1 MAILQLPYN
10 LSALFNFNE
19 PDTNE
24 GAMESS
30 DEDFFDLFDFLPEN
44 TVTTNYLAK
53 GEDRIQSLLRI
64 KTRRTYSMND
74 FFKLFSRDQFWKK
87 SNSRKDFT
95 EYLIKT
101 YWKKVIDPFVN
112 TLYKDFLA
120 GQITEQEI
128 SEKLQE
134 ILGFSISLSQ
144 CHDEQVTRLV
154 GATGM
159 PTDCIFQMTVFEN
172 EYFLVFG
179 KLKPRNRNRKIY
191 LKDDKRK
198 CILWDSYYLATL
210 AVIERIR
217 IEYKRYIHSIE
228 SKDHDLVYMSI
239 LDEIARRYQAFGKM
253 CTVYAYEKEQVLYP
267 KVMQFFDKLEI
278 PVKERIAGQQAHGII
293 FQFSLLQQILPI
305 LNQYSIS
312 TVDFLCNDNIP
323 EGYLIIIKA
332 LMEQHKMQEADERY
346 HRNNTEVANAFMTKK
361 NIPPKHQDYM
371 KESRFLTVYR
381 YIEVDEDCDLDKMQE
396 LEKEFLALGDILGKH
411 PYDASIRFRKL
422 GRHHASGLYSPA
434 YQCVCRSVSS
444 GSVDFLE
451 IDGAS
456 NTGVDH
462 VRDLTD
468 WLHER
473 PLGKRKIVIID
484 EVHMLSRQAFNAL
497 LKTLEEPPAYALI
510 ILCTTEADRIPAT
523 IRSRSACYTITQIPE
538 AIICEHLLEVAT
550 EFQIRIQ
557 PEAAEL
563 IASYSGGAMRNAL
576 KLLEQ
581 LSNGEDEI
589 TADVVRSVLGMSEKD
604 ELLRIIQAMLSGNY
618 TKLLESLNSIA
629 KSGKSLLSLTEELL
643 NESTSLLLAKT
654 GQPSSSSAIA
664 ENYTLERLCELSA
677 KINWLNDELKNAAGS
692 GIAAYIHATKDLNTG
707 ESGLAGKLKSL
718 EDQMFRLSAELK
730 SIKSVGFSKPVD
742 TALEAETNIPITSNS
757 SAQPDLPE
765 ESVPVLITPSKTS
778 EVAQT
783 ETTDFDALF
792 GDWGFD
798 SFDNTDE
805 PGFFESAEE
814 TGTSFQETATVSETS
829 AALSAGELAQKS
841 LSERISNDPVI
852 KEKLLSAEW
861 ITQEENLLL
870 KVLPEYKEDILLF
883 IAASGI
889 KNITIC

>member
-267 KVMQFFDKLEI
+267 EVMQFFDKLEI

-332 LMEQHKMQEADERY
+332 LMEQHKMQE
-346 HRNNTEVANAFMTKK
+346 
-361 NIPPKHQDYM
+361 
-371 KESRFLTVYR
+371 
-381 YIEVDEDCDLDKMQE
+381 

-434 YQCVCRSVSS
+434 YQCVCIDVRSPSS
-444 GSVDFLE
+444 YVHEFLHMY
-451 IDGAS
+451 
-456 NTGVDH
+456 DH
-462 VRDLTD
+462 F
-468 WLHER
+468 H
-473 PLGKRKIVIID
+473 G
-484 EVHMLSRQAFNAL
+484 MLSEGYDFKEIRLQYEACLQEYLSDCEDPDLKARLNGNSKYNLDYYLVPTEVFARCGELYFTRFRGVHNSL
-497 LKTLEEPPAYALI
+497 LKFERGFDY
-510 ILCTTEADRIPAT
+510 
-523 IRSRSACYTITQIPE
+523 PE
-538 AIICEHLLEVAT
+538 NE
-550 EFQIRIQ
+550 
-557 PEAAEL
+557 
-563 IASYSGGAMRNAL
+563 
-576 KLLEQ
+576 KLLELIKKYYDQ
-581 LSNGEDEI
+581 HF
-589 TADVVRSVLGMSEKD
+589 
-604 ELLRIIQAMLSGNY
+604 
-618 TKLLESLNSIA
+618 
-629 KSGKSLLSLTEELL
+629 LTEEI
-643 NESTSLLLAKT
+643 SL
-654 GQPSSSSAIA
+654 
-664 ENYTLERLCELSA
+664 
-677 KINWLNDELKNAAGS
+677 
-692 GIAAYIHATKDLNTG
+692 
-707 ESGLAGKLKSL
+707 
-718 EDQMFRLSAELK
+718 
-730 SIKSVGFSKPVD
+730 
-742 TALEAETNIPITSNS
+742 
-757 SAQPDLPE
+757 
-765 ESVPVLITPSKTS
+765 
-778 EVAQT
+778 
-783 ETTDFDALF
+783 
-792 GDWGFD
+792 
-798 SFDNTDE
+798 
-805 PGFFESAEE
+805 
-814 TGTSFQETATVSETS
+814 
-829 AALSAGELAQKS
+829 
-841 LSERISNDPVI
+841 
-852 KEKLLSAEW
+852 
-861 ITQEENLLL
+861 
-870 KVLPEYKEDILLF
+870 
-883 IAASGI
+883 
-889 KNITIC
+889 

>member
-191 LKDDKRK
+191 LKYDKRK

-267 KVMQFFDKLEI
+267 EVMQFFDKLEI
-278 PVKERIAGQQAHGII
+278 R
-293 FQFSLLQQILPI
+293 
-305 LNQYSIS
+305 
-312 TVDFLCNDNIP
+312 
-323 EGYLIIIKA
+323 
-332 LMEQHKMQEADERY
+332 
-346 HRNNTEVANAFMTKK
+346 
-361 NIPPKHQDYM
+361 
-371 KESRFLTVYR
+371 
-381 YIEVDEDCDLDKMQE
+381 
-396 LEKEFLALGDILGKH
+396 
-411 PYDASIRFRKL
+411 
-422 GRHHASGLYSPA
+422 
-434 YQCVCRSVSS
+434 
-444 GSVDFLE
+444 
-451 IDGAS
+451 
-456 NTGVDH
+456 
-462 VRDLTD
+462 
-468 WLHER
+468 
-473 PLGKRKIVIID
+473 
-484 EVHMLSRQAFNAL
+484 
-497 LKTLEEPPAYALI
+497 
-510 ILCTTEADRIPAT
+510 
-523 IRSRSACYTITQIPE
+523 
-538 AIICEHLLEVAT
+538 
-550 EFQIRIQ
+550 
-557 PEAAEL
+557 EAA
-563 IASYSGGAMRNAL
+563 
-576 KLLEQ
+576 
-581 LSNGEDEI
+581 
-589 TADVVRSVLGMSEKD
+589 
-604 ELLRIIQAMLSGNY
+604 
-618 TKLLESLNSIA
+618 
-629 KSGKSLLSLTEELL
+629 
-643 NESTSLLLAKT
+643 
-654 GQPSSSSAIA
+654 
-664 ENYTLERLCELSA
+664 
-677 KINWLNDELKNAAGS
+677 
-692 GIAAYIHATKDLNTG
+692 
-707 ESGLAGKLKSL
+707 
-718 EDQMFRLSAELK
+718 
-730 SIKSVGFSKPVD
+730 
-742 TALEAETNIPITSNS
+742 
-757 SAQPDLPE
+757 
-765 ESVPVLITPSKTS
+765 
-778 EVAQT
+778 
-783 ETTDFDALF
+783 
-792 GDWGFD
+792 
-798 SFDNTDE
+798 
-805 PGFFESAEE
+805 
-814 TGTSFQETATVSETS
+814 
-829 AALSAGELAQKS
+829 
-841 LSERISNDPVI
+841 
-852 KEKLLSAEW
+852 
-861 ITQEENLLL
+861 
-870 KVLPEYKEDILLF
+870 
-883 IAASGI
+883 
-889 KNITIC
+889 

>member
-267 KVMQFFDKLEI
+267 EVMQFFDKLEI

-323 EGYLIIIKA
+323 EGYLIIIRGGIMTLYTKIRPKTFDEVKGQEFTVNN
-332 LMEQHKMQEADERY
+332 LRMQ
-346 HRNNTEVANAFMTKK
+346 
-361 NIPPKHQDYM
+361 
-371 KESRFLTVYR
+371 
-381 YIEVDEDCDLDKMQE
+381 
-396 LEKEFLALGDILGKH
+396 
-411 PYDASIRFRKL
+411 SIRDKFFQVIILAGQYGAGKTTLARIVATAANCKNKDKN
-422 GRHHASGLYSPA
+422 GNPCGT
-434 YQCVCRSVSS
+434 CDGCRSVSS

>member
-154 GATGM
+154 GARGGIMTLYTKIRPKTFDEVKGQEFTVNNLRM
-159 PTDCIFQMTVFEN
+159 QSIRDKFFQVIILAGQ
-172 EYFLVFG
+172 YGAG
-179 KLKPRNRNRKIY
+179 KT
-191 LKDDKRK
+191 
-198 CILWDSYYLATL
+198 TL
-210 AVIERIR
+210 ARIVATAANC
-217 IEYKRYIHSIE
+217 KN
-228 SKDHDLVYMSI
+228 KD
-239 LDEIARRYQAFGKM
+239 
-253 CTVYAYEKEQVLYP
+253 
-267 KVMQFFDKLEI
+267 
-278 PVKERIAGQQAHGII
+278 
-293 FQFSLLQQILPI
+293 
-305 LNQYSIS
+305 
-312 TVDFLCNDNIP
+312 
-323 EGYLIIIKA
+323 
-332 LMEQHKMQEADERY
+332 
-346 HRNNTEVANAFMTKK
+346 K
-361 NIPPKHQDYM
+361 NGNPCG
-371 KESRFLTVYR
+371 T
-381 YIEVDEDCDLDKMQE
+381 CD
-396 LEKEFLALGDILGKH
+396 G
-411 PYDASIRFRKL
+411 
-422 GRHHASGLYSPA
+422 
-434 YQCVCRSVSS
+434 CRSVSS